1 MEEPKNE
8 TTRLRTLRKRAGMTM
23 REVAER
29 VGTNHQTVL
38 YWEKVGKVG
47 NAELIMPLA
56 EALGVTVEEIL
67 GYPRPR
73 KTVPVGGRMGEVF
86 EAASRLPRRQQ
97 QKILDIVEPFIRE
110 QKTAST
116 Q

>member
-1 MEEPKNE
+1 MHE
-8 TTRLRTLRKRAGMTM
+8 TNTEASHLRKLREHTGMTV

-47 NAELIMPLA
+47 NAKLLVPLA
-56 EALGVTVEEIL
+56 EALGVTVEEVL

-73 KTVPVGGRMGEVF
+73 KTIPVGGRMGEVF

-110 QKTAST
+110 QETAGA
-116 Q
+116 